1 MPTDQQLA
9 YELLRRTDYGRVATS
24 MRALPFLAVAR
35 HVVVDGRILL
45 RMHRGFDYH
54 QACAGS
60 VVAYGADNL
69 STETERDGQWTVQFV
84 GQCETITPTTAE
96 LHLFGPAPHYVD
108 GDLFDPV
115 YLGIDPQMSTVHTL
129 TGRPAAAPARSCSA
143 SRAGG

>member
-1 MPTDQQLA
+1 MPTEEQLA

-45 RMHRGFDYH
+45 RMHGGLGYH

-69 STETERDGQWTVQFV
+69 GTETERDGQWIVQFV
-84 GQCETITPTTAE
+84 GQCETASPTAAE
-96 LHLFGPAPHYVD
+96 LSLFGQAPHHVD
-108 GDLFDPV
+108 GALYDPV
-115 YLGIDPQMSTVHTL
+115 YLVMDPQLAKVHTL
-129 TGRPAAAPARSCSA
+129 THRVPAAV
-143 SRAGG
+143 